1 MKLRNI
7 ALGIVAT
14 IVVVVV
20 AFLLYIQIAGGDGEV
35 SQDIGDA
42 AETIDNAGE
51 GVLFR
56 IQSER
61 SEASFTLDEDLA
73 GNRVTVVGSTDQVGG
88 DIVINFGNPS
98 ASEIGTITI
107 NARDLE
113 TDSSFRDS
121 AIRARVLQS
130 AQEEYEFITFVPTAL
145 TGLPDSV
152 AVGESFTF
160 QIVGDLTIIE
170 ATNEVTFDATVL
182 VVSETQIDGNAT
194 ATIAYGDWGI
204 PVPTAP
210 RVANVD
216 EETVLEIIFVATEVD
231 EDEMAEATAEA
242 SE

>member
-1 MKLRNI
+1 MNLRNAI
-7 ALGIVAT
+7 IGFVLAV
-14 IVVVVV
+14 VVVVV
-20 AFLLYIQIAGGDGEV
+20 AGLLYLQIAGGDGEV

-42 AETIDNAGE
+42 AETIDNAGT
-51 GVLFR
+51 GTLFR

-73 GNRVTVVGSTDQVGG
+73 GSRVTVVGSTDQVGG
-88 DIVINFGNPS
+88 DIVINFSNPS

-113 TDSSFRDS
+113 TDSNFRNQ
-121 AIRARVLQS
+121 ALRARILQS
-130 AQEEYEFITFVPTAL
+130 AQEAYEFITFQPTAL

-152 AVGESFTF
+152 EVGESYSF

-170 ATNEVTFDATVL
+170 TTNEVTFDATVL
-182 VVSETQIDGNAT
+182 IVSETQIDGNAT
-194 ATIAYGDWGI
+194 ATITYGEWGI

-216 EETVLEIIFVATEVD
+216 EETVLEIIFVAIEVD
-231 EDEMAEATAEA
+231 EDEMTEATAEA
-242 SE
+242 EE